1 MEIKFKKT
9 DKVLVVAP
17 HQDDET
23 IGCGGLLAKLGKQAE
38 VLLLT
43 DGSLGNI
50 EIYKD
55 EKKLV
60 DIRNKELKEALKI
73 AKVNKIYTLN
83 IKNEK
88 LKQNKDVVNKFDISK
103 YDYIFVPNRYE
114 GHPDHRAVYSIFKSM
129 RRTQKSKAKIYEYE
143 VWTPLREPT
152 WFLDI
157 SDVID
162 IKKKMIKTYKSQLKG
177 KDYYNATIG
186 LNMYRGLNNNYKYA
200 EAYSYSGYNKFTATI
215 YNLLPEKIKEFIR
228 NKIK

>member
-1 MEIKFKKT
+1 MEVKFDKT
-9 DKVLVVAP
+9 DRVLVVAP

-43 DGSLGNI
+43 DGSLGNVDK
-50 EIYKD
+50 ETNAS
-55 EKKLV
+55 KLV
-60 DIRNKELKEALKI
+60 NIRNKELKEALKL
-73 AKVNKIYTLN
+73 AKVNKIYSLN
-83 IKNEK
+83 VKNEK
-88 LKQNKDVVNKFDISK
+88 LKDNKEIVKKFDISK
-103 YDYIFVPNRYE
+103 YNYIFVPNRHE
-114 GHPDHRAVYSIFKSM
+114 GHPDHKVVYSIFKSM
-129 RRTQKSKAKIYEYE
+129 KRQQKSNAKIYEYE